1 MSVDCR
7 ELEKFRDNLGKMLKG
22 NNAFIESVTREL
34 AQRLFAMLVNATP
47 TDTGYLKDN
56 WYVVITKVSGG
67 YEAEIINN
75 TNYASYVNYGH
86 RQTPGRYVPAI
97 GKRLKKGWVDGK
109 FFIELSVAELRGIT
123 QPLLEKRL
131 REHLEEAFK

>member
-1 MSVDCR
+1 MPVEYK
-7 ELEKFRDNLGKMLKG
+7 ELERFRDSLKKIVDG
-22 NNAFIESVTREL
+22 NDRFIESLAKDLAARLLKNLNKVTP
-34 AQRLFAMLVNATP
+34 VK
-47 TDTGYLKDN
+47 TGVLNKN

-75 TNYASYVNYGH
+75 TEYASYVNYGH

-109 FFIELSVAELRGIT
+109 FFIELSVAELRAIT
-123 QPLLEKRL
+123 EPLLEKKL
-131 REHLEEAFK
+131 KKYLEEHLW

>member
-1 MSVDCR
+1 MPVEYK
-7 ELEKFRDNLGKMLKG
+7 ELERFRDSLKKIVDG
-22 NNAFIESVTREL
+22 NDRFIESLAKDLAARLLKNLNKVTP
-34 AQRLFAMLVNATP
+34 VK
-47 TDTGYLKDN
+47 TGVLNKN

-75 TNYASYVNYGH
+75 TGYASYVNYGH

-109 FFIELSVAELRGIT
+109 FFIELSVAELRAIT
-123 QPLLEKRL
+123 EPLLEKKL
-131 REHLEEAFK
+131 KKYLEEHL

>member
-1 MSVDCR
+1 MPVDCR
-7 ELEKFRDNLGKMLKG
+7 ELEKFRDNLGKMLKD

-34 AQRLFAMLVNATP
+34 AQRLLAMLVDATP
-47 TDTGYLKDN
+47 VDTGYLKDN
-56 WYVVITKVSGG
+56 WYVVLTKTGSG

-97 GKRLKKGWVDGK
+97 GKKLKKGWVDGK
-109 FFIELSVAELRGIT
+109 FFTELSVAELRGIT

-131 REHLEEAFK
+131 RGHLEEAFK

>member
-1 MSVDCR
+1 MPVEYK
-7 ELEKFRDNLGKMLKG
+7 ELERFRDSLKKIVDG
-22 NNAFIESVTREL
+22 NDRFIESLAKDLAARLLKNLNKVTP
-34 AQRLFAMLVNATP
+34 VK
-47 TDTGYLKDN
+47 TGVLNKN

-75 TNYASYVNYGH
+75 TEYASYVNYGH

-109 FFIELSVAELRGIT
+109 FFIELSVAELRAIT
-123 QPLLEKRL
+123 EPLLEKKL
-131 REHLEEAFK
+131 KKYLEEHL

>member
-22 NNAFIESVTREL
+22 NNAFIESVAREL
-34 AQRLFAMLVNATP
+34 AQRLFAMLINATP
-47 TDTGYLKDN
+47 VDTGYLKEN

-86 RQTPGRYVPAI
+86 RQTPGKYVPAI

>member
-1 MSVDCR
+1 MPVDCK
-7 ELEKFRDNLGKMLKG
+7 ELEMFRDNLGKMLNDNDK
-22 NNAFIESVTREL
+22 FIEEITKEL
-34 AQRLFAMLVNATP
+34 AQRLLAMLIKATP
-47 TDTGYLKDN
+47 ADTGFLKKN
-56 WYVVITKVSGG
+56 WSVVLTKTSDG

-97 GKRLKKGWVDGK
+97 GKKLKKGWVDGK
-109 FFIELSVAELRGIT
+109 FFVELSVAELRGIT

-131 REHLEEAFK
+131 EEHLKEAFK

>member
-1 MSVDCR
+1 MPVEYK
-7 ELEKFRDNLGKMLKG
+7 ELERFRDSLKKIVDG
-22 NNAFIESVTREL
+22 NDRFIESLAKDIAARLLKNLNKVTP
-34 AQRLFAMLVNATP
+34 VK
-47 TDTGYLKDN
+47 TGVLNKN

-75 TNYASYVNYGH
+75 TEYASYVNYGH

-109 FFIELSVAELRGIT
+109 FFIELSVAELRAIT
-123 QPLLEKRL
+123 EPLLEKKL
-131 REHLEEAFK
+131 KKYLEEHL

>member
-1 MSVDCR
+1 MPVDCR
-7 ELEKFRDNLGKMLKG
+7 ELEKFRDNLGNMLKD
-22 NNAFIESVTREL
+22 NDAFIESVTREL
-34 AQRLFAMLVNATP
+34 VQRLFDMLIKATP
-47 TDTGYLKDN
+47 TDTGYLKN
-56 WYVVITKVSGG
+56 SWFVVLTKAGSG

-97 GKRLKKGWVDGK
+97 GKKLKKGWVDGK

-131 REHLEEAFK
+131 RKHLEEAFK

>member
-1 MSVDCR
+1 MPVDCR
-7 ELEKFRDNLGKMLKG
+7 ELEKFRDNLGEMLKG
-22 NNAFIESVTREL
+22 NSAFIESITREL
-34 AQRLFAMLVNATP
+34 AQRLFAMLINATP
-47 TDTGYLKDN
+47 IDTGYLNEN
-56 WYVVITKVSGG
+56 WYVVITKVSSG

-123 QPLLEKRL
+123 QPLIEKRL
-131 REHLEEAFK
+131 RDYLKEAFK

>member
-1 MSVDCR
+1 MPVDCK
-7 ELEKFRDNLGKMLKG
+7 ELERFRDSLKKIVD
-22 NNAFIESVTREL
+22 NNDRFIESLAKDLAARLLENLNKVTP
-34 AQRLFAMLVNATP
+34 VK
-47 TDTGYLKDN
+47 TGVLNKN

-75 TNYASYVNYGH
+75 TEYASYVNYGH

-109 FFIELSVAELRGIT
+109 FFIELSVAELKAIT
-123 QPLLEKRL
+123 EPLLEKKL
-131 REHLEEAFK
+131 KKYLEEHL

>member
-1 MSVDCR
+1 MPVDCR
-7 ELEKFRDNLGKMLKG
+7 GLEKFRDNIGKMLG
-22 NNAFIESVTREL
+22 DNDAFIKSVTQEL
-34 AQRLFAMLVNATP
+34 AKELFAMLIKSTP
-47 TDTGYLKDN
+47 VDTGYLKEN

-97 GKRLKKGWVDGK
+97 GKRLKKGWIDGK

-131 REHLEEAFK
+131 REHLKEAFK

>member
-1 MSVDCR
+1 MPVDCK
-7 ELEKFRDNLGKMLKG
+7 ELEQFRDSLKKIVDD
-22 NNAFIESVTREL
+22 NDRFIESLAKDLAARLLRNLNKVTP
-34 AQRLFAMLVNATP
+34 VK
-47 TDTGYLKDN
+47 TGVLNKN

-75 TNYASYVNYGH
+75 TEYASYVNYGH

-109 FFIELSVAELRGIT
+109 FFIELSVAELKAIT
-123 QPLLEKRL
+123 EPLLEKKL
-131 REHLEEAFK
+131 KKYLEEHL

>member
-1 MSVDCR
+1 MPVDCG
-7 ELEKFRDNLGKMLKG
+7 ELEKFRDNLGKMLKD
-22 NNAFIESVTREL
+22 NDAFIKSVTQEL
-34 AQRLFAMLVNATP
+34 AKELFAMLIKATP
-47 TDTGYLKDN
+47 VDTGYLKEN

-75 TNYASYVNYGH
+75 TEYASYVNYGH

-109 FFIELSVAELRGIT
+109 FFIELSVVELRGKT
-123 QPLLEKRL
+123 RPLIENMLEQ
-131 REHLEEAFK
+131 HLKEAFK

>member
-131 REHLEEAFK
+131 KEHLEEAFK

>member
-34 AQRLFAMLVNATP
+34 AQRLFAMLINATP
-47 TDTGYLKDN
+47 VDTGYLREN

>member
-1 MSVDCR
+1 MPVDCR
-7 ELEKFRDNLGKMLKG
+7 ELEKFRDNLGNMLKD
-22 NNAFIESVTREL
+22 NDAFIESVTREL
-34 AQRLFAMLVNATP
+34 AQRLFAMLIKATP
-47 TDTGYLKDN
+47 TDTGYLKKS
-56 WYVVITKVSGG
+56 WFVVLTKSGSG

-97 GKRLKKGWVDGK
+97 GKKLKKGWVDGK

-131 REHLEEAFK
+131 RKHLEEAFK